1 MLPCGRVSAYIN
13 FMRIAL
19 ILLPIIFPSLA
30 CQTNSINAQK
40 AESIN
45 LNSNKETAENDNKEF
60 EDNTLYVSGLWT
72 QEDSLE
78 YKGFTVKKSVRKV
91 KPKNLTEADVTDAII
106 QKNGKNLLTLKG
118 TYHGLGNATDFGLY
132 SLLGGDEKQLIVS
145 HTVPRGGFHYI
156 VGFLPEP
163 KVLFDSGEFAIGGED
178 FAIKDYD
185 NDGTYEIMLSKSAD
199 YFNFVTAE
207 IPYIGIIFRYDKQS
221 QKFLPVNHK
230 FPEFTSIYD
239 AEIKKIE
246 KSQEKSF
253 SKILEITLSYV
264 YSGKEKEAWEFFDR
278 NFAPDYWGYG
288 KVENK
293 ETTKEIIISKL
304 NDDPIYKFIKS
315 DSQQK

>member
-1 MLPCGRVSAYIN
+1 
-13 FMRIAL
+13 MRL
-19 ILLPIIFPSLA
+19 ILTFLPIIFLTLA
-30 CQTNSINAQK
+30 CETNSLTIEQPEN
-40 AESIN
+40 EN
-45 LNSNKETAENDNKEF
+45 LNSTKEIASNDKNEF
-60 EDNTLYVSGLWT
+60 EDTTLYASGLWT
-72 QEDSLE
+72 KEDSLE

-91 KPKNLTEADVTDAII
+91 KPKDLTEADVTDAVI
-106 QKNGKNLLTLKG
+106 QKNGKTFLTLKG
-118 TYHGLGNATDFGLY
+118 TYYSLGNASDFALF
-132 SLLGGDEKQLIVS
+132 SFFGGDEKQLIVS
-145 HTVPRGGFHYI
+145 HTLPRGGFHYI

-178 FAIKDYD
+178 FAVMDYD

-230 FPEFTSIYD
+230 FPEFTSIHDD

-253 SKILEITLSYV
+253 SKILEITLTYV
-264 YSGKEKEAWEFFDR
+264 YSGKEKEAWEFFDK
-278 NFAPDYWGYG
+278 NFAPEDWGYG

-293 ETTKEIIISKL
+293 EATKEKIVSKL
-304 NDDPIYKFIKS
+304 NEDPIYKFIKS
-315 DSQQK
+315 DSQ